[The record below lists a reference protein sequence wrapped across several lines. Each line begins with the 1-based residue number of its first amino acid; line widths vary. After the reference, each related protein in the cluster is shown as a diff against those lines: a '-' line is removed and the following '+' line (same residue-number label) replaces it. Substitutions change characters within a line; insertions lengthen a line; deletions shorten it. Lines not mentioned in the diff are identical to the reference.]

1 MNDASNRQP
10 SVLVAIGN
18 PEREGHL
25 LAMLREANF
34 TVAGRYLDGSS
45 LVQRVLADRIDA
57 VLVSPDL
64 HRLSDGVLAAIA
76 ETGTPAV
83 LLVGA
88 ADEAAIE
95 GLTHTVPANSDG
107 PTVIA
112 ALRRAIREG
121 VGARPHETET
131 VDSSRRHLRGD
142 GEVVALVS
150 GKGAPGT
157 STAAIGLAAAF
168 SDVGKRVLLVDGDLR
183 GGSIGPYLDLDP
195 RKGLAGLTVGHAEP
209 ASLENEL
216 QAGPGFAVLAGIER
230 PEVRERLAPE
240 HVTRAVDALQLRFET
255 VFIDAGETLSGVT
268 SPPSAALIRCA
279 ERVLLVTTADL
290 FGLVNARTS
299 LRFLTGSLGVPP
311 EAVLAIVNRHDSEG
325 AYGAEEVERALGVAV
340 VGVIPEDRR
349 NARRALASQIPVTA
363 VRGKAAEAVVQLA
376 ERWGGSQEAPGALA
390 PGAHRARRRWR
401 RQPAEGRQ

>member
-45 LVQRVLADRIDA
+45 LVQRVLADRVDA

-64 HRLSDGVLAAIA
+64 HRLSDGVLGAIA

-131 VDSSRRHLRGD
+131 VDSSRRHRGD

-209 ASLENEL
+209 ASLESEL
-216 QAGPGFAVLAGIER
+216 QAGPGFAVLTGIER

-240 HVTRAVDALQLRFET
+240 HLTRAVDALQLRFET

-311 EAVLAIVNRHDSEG
+311 EAVLAIVNRHDSDG